1 MIDDGE
7 LKPFVGRVYQ
17 LEQQVREAWKDAQS
31 NHVEGK
37 VVFSVA

>member
-17 LEQQVREAWKDAQS
+17 LEQVREAWKDAQS